1 MTLEQAA
8 LVAQI
13 VGVVVVAA
21 TLIYLAMQV
30 HQGARQMRSEG
41 RQAQLTYDQT
51 GVYKFVDFPELGRI
65 FSQEETPS
73 FEEKTKLFFWM
84 IGQMRLD
91 RIHQS
96 QRSDV
101 EVTASL
107 QQLSGNAGAKFVFE
121 KDTRPDWTQL
131 FSKDMTEDELTV
143 AKETW
148 DKIRAMLWS
157 WNVPRLRAGIFFCF
171 DLKQIVVCTTTSMVK
186 VCVPLTTTR
195 HMG

>member
-30 HQGARQMRSEG
+30 HQGAQQMRSEG

-65 FSQEETPS
+65 FSQTETPS

-84 IGQMRLD
+84 IGQMRAREYEWLQYQNGAITKESWETYRGVIYFVLGTERGRALWQACQGYFNPGFVEMVDGMMTDVPPIDLWD
-91 RIHQS
+91 RLHAI
-96 QRSDV
+96 
-101 EVTASL
+101 E
-107 QQLSGNAGAKFVFE
+107 
-121 KDTRPDWTQL
+121 
-131 FSKDMTEDELTV
+131 
-143 AKETW
+143 
-148 DKIRAMLWS
+148 
-157 WNVPRLRAGIFFCF
+157 
-171 DLKQIVVCTTTSMVK
+171 
-186 VCVPLTTTR
+186 
-195 HMG
+195 